1 MSVINKRNI
10 IVCLL
15 ALLILPIF
23 FSGSVVYAEE
33 KVLNLAT
40 ASEPPTVDPAL
51 ATDTTSGSVID
62 NVFETLTKVN
72 KEGEIIPG
80 AAASWD
86 VSEDGTTYTFHLQP
100 EGKWSNGEP
109 VTAKDFEYSWKRL
122 LNPDTGSQRGN
133 LYYVIKGAKA
143 YHEEDGALEEVGI
156 KAVDDHTLEVTLV
169 APAAYFL
176 EQVSHYAFAPVYQ
189 SAVEGNDA
197 WAAEAGE
204 DFVTNGP
211 FVLSEWNH
219 QADYTLTPNEHYWD
233 RDKVK
238 LDKVNVQIVESE
250 TTANTA
256 FQAGDF
262 DYIGAP
268 YSTVAT
274 DFIQLY
280 KDQDQLNVE
289 PISSIYWYK
298 VNTTD
303 PIMQNVNIRKALASA
318 IDRKQLV
325 EQVTKGEQEPAT
337 GIVPSTVKGFEE
349 PRDYFKDNDPE
360 AAKEFLQK
368 GLEELDMKSPEEL
381 TIVLSINTSEDHSAI
396 AQFIQ
401 QEWSDVL
408 GVNVTIDNSEWQ
420 VYLDKV
426 NILDYQVARL
436 GWAGDYNDAFNFL
449 DMYRTKD
456 TPNNQTGWG
465 NDEFTRLMEEAS
477 AELDEDKRTQ
487 LLLDA
492 EAVMMND
499 MPVIPIYYY
508 THLSVQQPRVKNI
521 GPDKVGR
528 INLKEVTVED

>member
-1 MSVINKRNI
+1 MRINYKKFI
-10 IVCLL
+10 TSCLI
-15 ALLILPIF
+15 ALLVLPIMLPTPT
-23 FSGSVVYAEE
+23 VQAND
-33 KVLNLAT
+33 KILNLAT
-40 ASEPPTVDPAL
+40 ASEPPAIDPAL

-72 KEGEIIPG
+72 KEGEVIPG

-86 VSEDGTTYTFHLQP
+86 VSEDGTVYTFHLQP
-100 EGKWSNGEP
+100 EGKWSNQEP
-109 VTAKDFEYSWKRL
+109 VTAKDFEYSWKRVL
-122 LNPDTGSQRGN
+122 DPNTGSQRGN
-133 LYYVIKGAKA
+133 LYYAIKGAKA
-143 YHEEDGALEEVGI
+143 YHEEDGSVDEVGI
-156 KAVDDHTLEVTLV
+156 KAIDDKTLEVTLE
-169 APAAYFL
+169 APTAYFL
-176 EQVSHYAFAPVYQ
+176 EQISHYAFAPVYQ
-189 SAVEGNDA
+189 PVVEENNA

-233 RDKVK
+233 RDKVQ
-238 LDKVNVQIVESE
+238 LDQVNVQIIESS

-256 FQAGDF
+256 FQAGDL

-280 KDQDQLNVE
+280 KDQDQLEVK

-298 VNTTD
+298 VNTTA
-303 PIMQNVNIRKALASA
+303 PVMQNVNIRKALASA
-318 IDRKQLV
+318 IDRQQLV
-325 EQVTKGEQEPAT
+325 NQVTKGEQEPAT
-337 GIVPSTVKGFEE
+337 GVVPSTVKGFEQ
-349 PRDYFKDNDPE
+349 PRDYFKDHDPE
-360 AAKEFLQK
+360 SAKEFLQK
-368 GLEELDMKSPEEL
+368 GLDELGVTSAEEL
-381 TIVLSINTSEDHSAI
+381 TIALSINTSEDHSAI

-401 QEWSDVL
+401 QNWVETL

-426 NILDYQVARL
+426 NLLDYQVARL

-465 NDEFTRLMEEAS
+465 NDEFTRLMEEA
-477 AELDEDKRTQ
+477 AVELDEEKRTQ
-487 LLLDA
+487 LLLEA
-492 EAVMMND
+492 EAVMMNE

-508 THLSVQQPRVKNI
+508 THLSVQQPKVQNI

-528 INLKEVTVED
+528 INLKEVTIEE

>member
-1 MSVINKRNI
+1 MNLTKNKNI
-10 IVCLL
+10 IIYLI
-15 ALLILPIF
+15 ALLVVPVL

-80 AAASWD
+80 AAASWE
-86 VSEDGTTYTFHLQP
+86 VSEDGTVYTFHLQP
-100 EGKWSNGEP
+100 EGKWSNGES

-122 LNPDTGSQRGN
+122 LNPETGSQRGN

-211 FVLSEWNH
+211 FVLSEWTH

-233 RDKVK
+233 RDKVS
-238 LDKVNVQIVESE
+238 LDRVNVQVVESE

-280 KDQDQLNVE
+280 KNQDQLSVE

-303 PIMQNVNIRKALASA
+303 PIMQNVNIR
-318 IDRKQLV
+318 
-325 EQVTKGEQEPAT
+325 
-337 GIVPSTVKGFEE
+337 
-349 PRDYFKDNDPE
+349 
-360 AAKEFLQK
+360 
-368 GLEELDMKSPEEL
+368 
-381 TIVLSINTSEDHSAI
+381 
-396 AQFIQ
+396 
-401 QEWSDVL
+401 
-408 GVNVTIDNSEWQ
+408 
-420 VYLDKV
+420 
-426 NILDYQVARL
+426 
-436 GWAGDYNDAFNFL
+436 
-449 DMYRTKD
+449 
-456 TPNNQTGWG
+456 
-465 NDEFTRLMEEAS
+465 
-477 AELDEDKRTQ
+477 
-487 LLLDA
+487 
-492 EAVMMND
+492 
-499 MPVIPIYYY
+499 
-508 THLSVQQPRVKNI
+508 
-521 GPDKVGR
+521 
-528 INLKEVTVED
+528 